1 MDALA
6 KAVVNAL
13 AFLELSTDDEVAP
26 DAAAEAMNR
35 ILDQLDRCTPEERSA
50 IESAVMDA
58 YNAANESEAPEEMI
72 DFYENFMDT
81 FFGDESED
89 EA

>member
-13 AFLELSTDDEVAP
+13 AFLELSPDDAVAP

-35 ILDQLDRCTPEERSA
+35 ILDQLDHCTPEERRA
-50 IESAVMDA
+50 IEQAVMDE
-58 YNAANESEAPEEMI
+58 YNAANEAEAPEETI

-81 FFGDESED
+81 FFGDATED
-89 EA
+89 EE

>member
-6 KAVVNAL
+6 KAVVDAL
-13 AFLELSTDDEVAP
+13 AFLELSSDEAVSP

-35 ILDQLDRCTPEERSA
+35 IMDQLERCTPEERRA
-50 IESAVMDA
+50 IEAAVMDA
-58 YNAANESEAPEEMI
+58 YNAANESEASEETL
-72 DFYENFMDT
+72 DFYESFMDT

-89 EA
+89 QE